1 VWPGRQVTKDEA
13 AGRDTQ
19 TSRAGRVGAPR
30 NGPSRFGRNALA
42 VVVLLCGLTLA
53 GGFLNKDRCTGP
65 RFDQWGRSEPNY
77 KERTERD
84 VCYSDI
90 QHLWIGRDID
100 RHVFPY
106 LHGRITADGDLAG
119 GAIEYPVLTGL
130 LAWVAAR
137 PAHTDAGFLFGSAL
151 LLAPFG
157 LATAWLLGRMSRWRA
172 LLWSLGPPLVLYAF
186 HNWDLPV
193 VACAVAAAYVVHRGW
208 GRAGAGRPLAQ
219 RASAGSVLLAIGF
232 CVKLYPAI
240 FLLPLMLYV
249 LTGGPGGRELPAGRR
264 YDVAGAARVGGYAVV
279 TAVLVNLPFML
290 LGPEGWLAS
299 FSFQRI
305 RQVDITTNSIWFWG
319 FRPYSDPA
327 NATFQLIV
335 GVLSPTLV
343 VASFALAC
351 VLGWRRYRREGS
363 YPWIQVSAAM
373 LCGFLLLYKV
383 HSPQY
388 ALWLVP
394 MFALLRVR
402 LGWVLAYFAADAA
415 IGIGIFRWYWSIEFH
430 QPSGVYDG
438 LAAQAVAVGVWGRA
452 ALLAGLFFAFLA
464 AGRSAGQPVV
474 RPVGSPARPWL
485 VLPSPRS
492 GPVSA

>member
-1 VWPGRQVTKDEA
+1 
-13 AGRDTQ
+13 
-19 TSRAGRVGAPR
+19 
-30 NGPSRFGRNALA
+30 
-42 VVVLLCGLTLA
+42 
-53 GGFLNKDRCTGP
+53 
-65 RFDQWGRSEPNY
+65 
-77 KERTERD
+77 
-84 VCYSDI
+84 
-90 QHLWIGRDID
+90 
-100 RHVFPY
+100 
-106 LHGRITADGDLAG
+106 
-119 GAIEYPVLTGL
+119 
-130 LAWVAAR
+130 VAA
-137 PAHTDAGFLFGSAL
+137 S
-151 LLAPFG
+151 
-157 LATAWLLGRMSRWRA
+157 
-172 LLWSLGPPLVLYAF
+172 
-186 HNWDLPV
+186 
-193 VACAVAAAYVVHRGW
+193 C
-208 GRAGAGRPLAQ
+208 
-219 RASAGSVLLAIGF
+219 
-232 CVKLYPAI
+232 
-240 FLLPLMLYV
+240 
-249 LTGGPGGRELPAGRR
+249 RR
-264 YDVAGAARVGGYAVV
+264 AARVGGYAVV
-279 TAVLVNLPFML
+279 TAVLVNMPFML

-319 FRPYSDPA
+319 FRPYSDPT
-327 NATFQLIV
+327 NTTFQLIV

-474 RPVGSPARPWL
+474 RPVRSPARPWL

-492 GPVSA
+492 GPVRA